1 MFRGSFALNLDDKG
15 RLTLPTRYR
24 DSLLSDCSGQL
35 ICTIDHKD
43 PCLLLYP
50 LCEWEE
56 IEEKLKRLSS
66 FNPQEQRLK
75 RLLLGHATDCEMDKN
90 GRILLPA
97 TLRAH
102 ANLSKELRL
111 VGQLNKF
118 EIWDEHTWHQR
129 VLDDMAIEQEL
140 LQQGDVE
147 LSERLQELSL

>member
-24 DSLLSDCSGQL
+24 DPLFADCSGQL

-50 LCEWEE
+50 LTEWEE

-102 ANLSKELRL
+102 ANLTKELRL

-118 EIWDEHTWHQR
+118 EIWDEQIWNQK
-129 VLDDMAIEQEL
+129 VADDMAIEQEL
-140 LQQGDVE
+140 LQNGDAE

>member
-24 DSLLSDCSGQL
+24 DPLFADCGGQL

-50 LCEWEE
+50 LTEWEE

-102 ANLSKELRL
+102 ANLTKELRL

-118 EIWDEHTWHQR
+118 EIWDEQIWNQK
-129 VLDDMAIEQEL
+129 VADDMAIEQEL
-140 LQQGDVE
+140 LQNGDAE

>member
-129 VLDDMAIEQEL
+129 VADDMAIEQEL

>member
-50 LCEWEE
+50 LSEWEE